1 MSKVEKKKIGFMSGA
16 PLGVGGV
23 SAAPPAVDATNGDVL
38 APKGRIRPRMGGS
51 SMVPDAMP
59 GRAPESAV
67 AAPTYNAFT
76 TGMRSGRFD
85 TPPDAKPQQR
95 GHLEDAA
102 IVDRT
107 EYTPQRTRE
116 SQLVGPDG
124 MPKQVGHLNDAA
136 FVEEGAY
143 DPQHSREV
151 QTSYPDAKPQ
161 QRGHLEDAAIV
172 DRTEYTPQRTR
183 ESQLVGPD
191 GMPKQVG
198 HLNDAAFVEEGAYDP
213 QHSREVQTS
222 YPDAKPQQAIHD
234 KRGSAVEEMR
244 PEAEAPVFEKD
255 DTRRDGGFFKWLG
268 GLSKKRP
275 GRREG
280 ESDDD
285 YDERMT
291 RNKMRMAVLAD
302 AIRHMGN
309 IYYTSKGAPA
319 QKFNNPVAELQA
331 GLDKRKAERARKAAA
346 EADSAYKNANLQIKM
361 DAAAA
366 DRAYKGQMLDMK
378 RQAGERAAQNAKD
391 LKEYRDGILGVQQG
405 NLKLAGDRLG
415 ETKRHNQASERL
427 SASRLALAQAK
438 AARSGAKGSGGANGG
453 YGYATPYGRLTSKKQ
468 LTPQQEAQ
476 AWNEMRNLGMIT
488 PQKQRELD
496 LAMNGYTASDG
507 TVVKPNSAQARKI
520 IQGAIGY
527 GLLDASSRGESLRK
541 TFRDGF
547 GYADVRT
554 SDKAKRGV
562 NTSGRKVG
570 YVTKTVSKSQ
580 AKQIRERIRELRKGA
595 NPIRWQGSGSK
606 PKAPSTKGTA
616 KGKGTD
622 WSKYVK

>member
-1 MSKVEKKKIGFMSGA
+1 MNTVLDDKEKREGVVTQPGVVAPGVLAQPQQPANVFSGKRPTTFENMPVTVGWTPYGKPVNEGSNAQQSWQTSNPKNTEGRMPAAYALNSKPLVGVDLGA
-16 PLGVGGV
+16 VGG
-23 SAAPPAVDATNGDVL
+23 D
-38 APKGRIRPRMGGS
+38 KG
-51 SMVPDAMP
+51 VTA
-59 GRAPESAV
+59 
-67 AAPTYNAFT
+67 
-76 TGMRSGRFD
+76 
-85 TPPDAKPQQR
+85 
-95 GHLEDAA
+95 
-102 IVDRT
+102 
-107 EYTPQRTRE
+107 
-116 SQLVGPDG
+116 
-124 MPKQVGHLNDAA
+124 
-136 FVEEGAY
+136 
-143 DPQHSREV
+143 
-151 QTSYPDAKPQ
+151 
-161 QRGHLEDAAIV
+161 
-172 DRTEYTPQRTR
+172 
-183 ESQLVGPD
+183 
-191 GMPKQVG
+191 
-198 HLNDAAFVEEGAYDP
+198 
-213 QHSREVQTS
+213 
-222 YPDAKPQQAIHD
+222 
-234 KRGSAVEEMR
+234 
-244 PEAEAPVFEKD
+244 VFEKD
-255 DTRRDGGFFKWLG
+255 DSQRDGGFFKWLG

-291 RNKMRMAVLAD
+291 RNKMRIATLAD

-331 GLDKRKAERARKAAA
+331 GLDKRKAERARKAAV

-507 TVVKPNSAQARKI
+507 TVVKPNSAQVRKI

-570 YVTKTVSKSQ
+570 YVTKRVSKSE
-580 AKQIRERIRELRKGA
+580 AKQIRGQRKGA
-595 NPIRWQGSGSK
+595 NPINWQGSGGK
-606 PKAPSTKGTA
+606 TKAPSTKGTA